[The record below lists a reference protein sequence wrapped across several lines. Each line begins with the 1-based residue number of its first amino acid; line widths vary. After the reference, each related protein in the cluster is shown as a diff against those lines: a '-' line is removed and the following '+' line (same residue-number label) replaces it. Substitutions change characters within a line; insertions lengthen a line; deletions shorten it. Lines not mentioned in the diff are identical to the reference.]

1 MATKSDF
8 TPDQWE
14 QLQWAL
20 NDTTVYL
27 SLANPGWL
35 ESFKEAGAASKYL
48 GQQRTGSQST
58 LVRDLASSPKFGTDP
73 TVKRDMADM
82 ADEVLA
88 RLTGAAQVVADVA
101 PDEIDAFKA
110 FIIGLGEAAAE
121 ASGDT
126 SPSETAA
133 LDRVKAALG

>member
-8 TPDQWE
+8 TPEQWE

-27 SLANPGWL
+27 SLVDPGFI

-48 GQQRTGSQST
+48 AENRKNSQST
-58 LVRDLASSPKFGTDP
+58 LIRDLAGSPKFGTDP
-73 TVKRDMADM
+73 KVKQDLADM
-82 ADEVLA
+82 GDAVAA
-88 RLTGAAQVVADVA
+88 RLAGAAQLVADVA
-101 PDEIDAFKA
+101 PDEVEAFKA
-110 FIIGLGEAAAE
+110 FIIGLAETAAE

-126 SPSETAA
+126 SANETTA
-133 LDRVKAALG
+133 LDRVKAALA

>member
-8 TPDQWE
+8 TPEQWE

-27 SLANPGWL
+27 SLANPGFW

-48 GQQRTGSQST
+48 AAQRTDSEST
-58 LVRDLASSPKFGTDP
+58 LVRDLAGSPKFGTDP
-73 TVKRDMADM
+73 DVKRDMADM
-82 ADEVLA
+82 ADAVA
-88 RLTGAAQVVADVA
+88 TRLTRAAQLVADVA
-101 PDEIDAFKA
+101 PDELDAFKG
-110 FIIGLGEAAAE
+110 FIIGLAKVAAE

-126 SPSETAA
+126 DAAETVA
-133 LDRVKAALG
+133 LDRVTAALG